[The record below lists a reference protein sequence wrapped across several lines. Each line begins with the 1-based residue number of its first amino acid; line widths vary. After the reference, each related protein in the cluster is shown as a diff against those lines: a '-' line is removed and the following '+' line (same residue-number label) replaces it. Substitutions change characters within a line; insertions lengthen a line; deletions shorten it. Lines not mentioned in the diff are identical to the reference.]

1 MGETLEDRDLLDAM
15 FDDTDLEKADLRTAH
30 NFSIDPQ
37 QNRVTQARSAASGLP
52 GLLMRYQLVI
62 E

>member
-1 MGETLEDRDLLDAM
+1 M
-15 FDDTDLEKADLRTAH
+15 FDGTDLEKADLRTAH

-37 QNRVTQARSAASGLP
+37 QNRVAQARSAASGLP